1 MAGIFFGDLW
11 RSVMGGPEDGGAGG
25 AEGGGCAFNTPV
37 ARSVPLEP
45 EEATARVEEL
55 VPQLVERRYKLLALD
70 FDQTII
76 SEHTG
81 GMWAGTAE
89 ELARFVRP
97 VMAALLRAASAA
109 DELQLAVVTFSG
121 QIAIVRAVLA
131 SVVGEGAA
139 SRIAIRGADGSWP
152 VPAGAPQGGKM
163 PHLHSVWALL
173 AAAGMLL
180 VMVLTFAAFVDLER
194 CDVEIDDDTPTARAR
209 RRRQLKAAARR
220 RKKRALAA
228 VTANASAVAPADG
241 EDEADDAEDEGS
253 RSKDTDGLLADDAV

>member
-1 MAGIFFGDLW
+1 MAGIFSDIW

-25 AEGGGCAFNTPV
+25 AEGGGGGCAFNTPV

-109 DELQLAVVTFSG
+109 EELQLAVVTFSG

-163 PHLHSVWALL
+163 PHLHSVWADIMKRT
-173 AAAGMLL
+173 GEEVGGGQTVL
-180 VMVLTFAAFVDLER
+180 V
-194 CDVEIDDDTPTARAR
+194 DDDRHNIEVGEQHGVAAIWFNPAEGAGGDRTLL
-209 RRRQLKAAARR
+209 RQLAI
-220 RKKRALAA
+220 L
-228 VTANASAVAPADG
+228 D
-241 EDEADDAEDEGS
+241 
-253 RSKDTDGLLADDAV
+253 